1 MPAVPPVVPPAVPP
15 AVPPPPAY
23 GPPSAAPGYPP
34 PPPSPPG
41 YGPPPPAP
49 GYGPP
54 PGYGPGHPQPAGP
67 PTLGSWGAGQPYDP
81 RAGRP
86 NVLSR
91 LVGADWR
98 PALLVAIAPTAVLLL
113 AALIV
118 AVPSDYQYAYLVR
131 APGFGERFGA
141 ALSMALSALGAPFKL
156 GYTTALRRGDAAG
169 MDALL
174 RAVPL
179 TVTVLWALALWLGL
193 RTAARRRRAA
203 GLQLT
208 RAQAAGEALRTA
220 VVLAAVTALLGL
232 AGGTSWEPQRTG
244 LVGRALGVTYTVDS
258 GWLEATGWTALLA
271 ALTAFAVHG
280 TDALRWAA
288 WRSRA
293 VRGWAVA
300 ALTAG
305 RALALSLGLASVT
318 GFVLVAVNS
327 DEGWQTPV
335 SVAFL
340 PNLGLGLLG
349 LGSGAT
355 LQAFNGASGGAGDAA
370 VAIGGDWQDT
380 PDRGEI
386 SFFDLH
392 DQTADWRW
400 TGLLALATAGVLG
413 WSAYRRRLD
422 AADRLRLAAV
432 HAVAL
437 TALMAVG
444 GALMTTS
451 TSSAVAG
458 WDTFT
463 NQTEVSRDTSINLG
477 FASVLVA
484 NLVWAAIGAL
494 LVPPLLAAV
503 RGRGAV
509 AREDAYGAPPYG
521 AVPHG
526 AVPPPGAPYE
536 AGPEPQ
542 PYAPG
547 AGVGDVV
554 GSDDAPLVPPPG
566 ASAEEPVD
574 PSVWRKQP

>member
-258 GWLEATGWTALLA
+258 GWPEATGWTALLA

-458 WDTFT
+458 WDTFA

-547 AGVGDVV
+547 AA
-554 GSDDAPLVPPPG
+554 AP
-566 ASAEEPVD
+566 AARR

>member
-1 MPAVPPVVPPAVPP
+1 M
-15 AVPPPPAY
+15 
-23 GPPSAAPGYPP
+23 
-34 PPPSPPG
+34 
-41 YGPPPPAP
+41 
-49 GYGPP
+49 
-54 PGYGPGHPQPAGP
+54 
-67 PTLGSWGAGQPYDP
+67 
-81 RAGRP
+81 
-86 NVLSR
+86 LSR
-91 LVGADWR
+91 LLGADWR
-98 PALLVAIAPTAVLLL
+98 PALLVAAAPTAVLLL

-118 AVPSDYQYAYLVR
+118 AVPSDYRYAYLVR

-156 GYTTALRRGDAAG
+156 GYTSALRRGDAQG

-232 AGGTSWEPQRTG
+232 AGGASWEPQRTG

-258 GWLEATGWTALLA
+258 GWPEAVGWTALLA

-335 SVAFL
+335 SAAFL

-355 LQAFNGASGGAGDAA
+355 LQAFSGASGGASDAA
-370 VAIGGDWQDT
+370 VAIGGAWQDT
-380 PDRGEI
+380 PDSMEL

-392 DQTADWRW
+392 GQTADWRW

-451 TSSAVAG
+451 TPSAVAG
-458 WDTFT
+458 WDTFANRT
-463 NQTEVSRDTSINLG
+463 ALSRDTSIDLG

-484 NLVWAAIGAL
+484 DLVWAAIGAL

-521 AVPHG
+521 AVPS
-526 AVPPPGAPYE
+526 PGAPYE

-542 PYAPG
+542 PYASG

-554 GSDDAPLVPPPG
+554 GSDDVPLVPPPG
-566 ASAEEPVD
+566 APTEEPVD